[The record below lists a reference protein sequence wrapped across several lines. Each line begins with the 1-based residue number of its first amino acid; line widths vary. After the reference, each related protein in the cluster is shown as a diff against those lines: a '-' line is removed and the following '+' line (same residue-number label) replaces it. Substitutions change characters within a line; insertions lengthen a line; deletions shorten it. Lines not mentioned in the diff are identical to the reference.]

1 MTHEVTLTTLDG
13 RKLWR
18 RFDGRGR
25 CVAAQEMPKQ
35 LTPEEVEQVFLHGFP
50 VNETLNQV
58 LALWL
63 PKVLKLLDDGVLER
77 ATLYDD
83 LLEALRNNYPDRPD
97 HCEIAMMLFLDV
109 RKALHERTL
118 VHGS

>member
-1 MTHEVTLTTLDG
+1 MIEVMLTTLDG
-13 RKLWR
+13 RRLWR

-25 CVAAQEMPKQ
+25 CVAAQDMPKQ

-58 LALWL
+58 LARWL
-63 PKVLKLLDDGVLER
+63 PKMLKLLDDGVLER
-77 ATLYDD
+77 ATLYNDI
-83 LLEALRNNYPDRPD
+83 LEALQTNYPNRPD
-97 HCEIAMMLFLDV
+97 LPEIAMMLFLDV
-109 RKALHERTL
+109 RKALYERMP

>member
-1 MTHEVTLTTLDG
+1 MTEVMLTTLDG
-13 RKLWR
+13 RRLWR

-25 CVAAQEMPKQ
+25 CVAAQDMPKQ

-58 LALWL
+58 LARWL